1 MQSWI
6 KMEGNDVLKTLK
18 GAPQQITRCMR
29 FAMLTQIAPLRSAT
43 SHTPEPLGDMSRTDL
58 EIERY

>member
-1 MQSWI
+1 
-6 KMEGNDVLKTLK
+6 MEGNDVLKTLK
-18 GAPQQITRCMR
+18 GVPQQITRCMW